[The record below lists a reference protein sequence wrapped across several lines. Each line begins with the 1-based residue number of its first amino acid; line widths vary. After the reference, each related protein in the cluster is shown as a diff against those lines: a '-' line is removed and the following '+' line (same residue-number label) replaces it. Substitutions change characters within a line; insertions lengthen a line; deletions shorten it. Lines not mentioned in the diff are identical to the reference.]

1 MPALDALFRPLASL
15 INRNIGEITPARE
28 LCARLDGKTIA
39 VRVRDSGL
47 VLVFEVHEDVVSLA
61 RDGDREPDA
70 AISGSLLTLLR
81 VLRGGGETALRDG
94 SLELIGDTDTASAF
108 QKLLGYAR
116 PDVEEELAGIVGD
129 AAAHR
134 LAEVARDL
142 RDWARRSGTTMA
154 ANVGEY
160 LQEESRDV
168 PSRFEYERFSADVD
182 TLRDDVDRAAARV
195 DRLTDRD

>member
-1 MPALDALFRPLASL
+1 MSAVDALFRPLASL

-28 LCARLDGKTIA
+28 LCARLDGKAIA

-47 VLVFEVHEDVVSLA
+47 ALVFEVHEDVVGLA

-70 AISGSLLTLLR
+70 VISGSLLTLLR
-81 VLRGGGETALRDG
+81 VLRGGGEAALRDG
-94 SLELIGDTDTASAF
+94 SLELYGDTDAAAAF
-108 QKLLGYAR
+108 QDLLGYAR
-116 PDVEEELAGIVGD
+116 PDLEEELADIVGD
-129 AAAHR
+129 TAAYR
-134 LAEVARDL
+134 LSKIAGDL
-142 RDWARRSGTTMA
+142 RDWVRRSGATMA

-168 PSRFEYERFSADVD
+168 PSRYEYERFAADVD

-195 DRLTDRD
+195 DRLPDRG